1 MDRQDITL
9 VSLWVHVPFIMTW
22 IALVMFDGFAAF
34 APMLRGDQRARILT
48 WSRLFVLLAIP
59 VIMVT
64 GIWQTIENPFFRV
77 DAYSKLSE
85 LRDRTLYGDL
95 LFWKHG
101 FVLATFGLTILV
113 RFILAPRL
121 GGSDNIDPVI
131 AGSSGGAAVAAEAP
145 AAAGTTLRLIQV
157 ATVLNLAACLGAVL
171 LATRMVVELH

>member
-9 VSLWVHVPFIMTW
+9 VSLWVHVPFIMVW
-22 IALVMFDGFAAF
+22 IALVMFDAFAAF
-34 APMLRGDQRARILT
+34 APMTGGQRARIFS
-48 WSRLFVLLAIP
+48 WSRLFVLVGIP
-59 VIMVT
+59 VIMIT

-121 GGSDNIDPVI
+121 VTSEAPEPVSV
-131 AGSSGGAAVAAEAP
+131 GPSGAAVATTD
-145 AAAGTTLRLIQV
+145 AATSDGTLRLIQI
-157 ATVLNLAACLGAVL
+157 ATVLNLLACLGAVL
-171 LATRMVVELH
+171 LATRMVAELH